1 MQARQLGRTTLLIEG
16 RMGLVVGRSVT
27 IEIELHAERFQV
39 LAQGE
44 ASILT
49 EGVVLTLL
57 RFGATSPRGNDL
69 IAATVRH
76 SLVNAAP
83 PVRFPMLSVVAA

>member
-1 MQARQLGRTTLLIEG
+1 
-16 RMGLVVGRSVT
+16 VVGRAVT
-27 IEIELHAERFQV
+27 IELELNAERFQV
-39 LAQGE
+39 LAQVE

-83 PVRFPMLSVVAA
+83 PVRFTLVSAAA